1 MSIAR
6 KVVIVL
12 MLSALFCTAAVSVAA
27 AGPGEQADLYYSL
40 RKDMGNVRKGIELLE
55 QELAKNPADY
65 ELLWRQARFYWF
77 MGDRA
82 DGKERLAFFE
92 KGKGYAEKA
101 AEANDQGIDGQYWLA
116 ASIGSVGIER
126 GIMASLFMVPSMKKA
141 LEKCIKIDP
150 KHGGSRYLYARLLWQ
165 VPGIAGGNV
174 KKALEEAK
182 LAVLYDPEEISH
194 WLALGQISAANK
206 DYKGAR
212 TALEKAVSM
221 PDDPEDPVGSQK
233 DREDARAELKK
244 IEGK

>member
-1 MSIAR
+1 LSMIRKTVIA
-6 KVVIVL
+6 L
-12 MLSALFCTAAVSVAA
+12 MLSALFVAA
-27 AGPGEQADLYYSL
+27 AMPALAATPKEQADLYYSL
-40 RKDMGNVRKGIELLE
+40 RKDMSNVKKGIELVE
-55 QELAKNPADY
+55 QELVKNPNDY

-82 DGKERLAFFE
+82 EGKERLANFE
-92 KGKGYAEKA
+92 KGKDYAERA
-101 AEANDQGIDGQYWLA
+101 TEANEQGIDGQYWLA

-150 KHGGSRYLYARLLWQ
+150 KHGDSHYLYARLLWQ

-182 LAVLYDPEEISH
+182 LSVQYDPGEISH
-194 WLALGQISAANK
+194 WVALGQIAAANK
-206 DYKGAR
+206 DYKEAR
-212 TALEKAVSM
+212 TALEKAISM

-233 DREDARAELKK
+233 DREEAKAELKK